1 MTALY
6 MFLAAVLVLTPL
18 VALHEWGH
26 YMVARLCG
34 VKVLTYSIG
43 FGTRLF
49 GWTSKKT
56 GIDYRICAIPL
67 GGYVRML
74 DEREG
79 QVPEHEKH
87 LAFNTQHPLKKI
99 AIVAAGPIMNFV
111 IAIVLFFILFLQPSE
126 QLNTKIGRLLPNS
139 PVAHSTLQVGD
150 KITAVDGYAVDTWE
164 AINYR
169 LVERMGESG
178 SIVLDTQNQTGTHQH
193 VIAIWQFMQGNQK
206 GLDPLRALGVL
217 PWQPVIEPIVGTL
230 HPDGAGALMGLQV
243 GDKITAI
250 DGVPIDNWLVV
261 TELIQASPEKRLNF
275 SIVRQNQPMQLSIM
289 PRPVKVNGRV
299 IGQIGVQVKTHDVVK
314 APVDYRMMV
323 TYTPQEA
330 LSKAINK
337 TYELS
342 KMTLSSMGK
351 MLTGLIGLDNLS
363 GPISI
368 AQVSKDSFVMG
379 WMQVLSTAALISIS
393 LAVLN
398 LLPIP
403 VLDGGH
409 LVFYTYEL
417 LVGKPMPQ
425 AIQTTGFQ
433 IGFTLLICCM
443 VLAIGNDIVRMFG

>member
-1 MTALY
+1 M
-6 MFLAAVLVLTPL
+6 
-18 VALHEWGH
+18 
-26 YMVARLCG
+26 
-34 VKVLTYSIG
+34 
-43 FGTRLF
+43 
-49 GWTSKKT
+49 
-56 GIDYRICAIPL
+56 
-67 GGYVRML
+67 ML
-74 DEREG
+74 
-79 QVPEHEKH
+79 
-87 LAFNTQHPLKKI
+87 
-99 AIVAAGPIMNFV
+99 
-111 IAIVLFFILFLQPSE
+111 
-126 QLNTKIGRLLPNS
+126 
-139 PVAHSTLQVGD
+139 
-150 KITAVDGYAVDTWE
+150 
-164 AINYR
+164 
-169 LVERMGESG
+169 
-178 SIVLDTQNQTGTHQH
+178 
-193 VIAIWQFMQGNQK
+193 
-206 GLDPLRALGVL
+206 
-217 PWQPVIEPIVGTL
+217 
-230 HPDGAGALMGLQV
+230 
-243 GDKITAI
+243 
-250 DGVPIDNWLVV
+250 
-261 TELIQASPEKRLNF
+261 
-275 SIVRQNQPMQLSIM
+275 
-289 PRPVKVNGRV
+289 
-299 IGQIGVQVKTHDVVK
+299 
-314 APVDYRMMV
+314 

-368 AQVSKDSFVMG
+368 AQVSKDSFAMG